1 MNNRRNQSN
10 NRNSQGGNNRGR
22 GGNTGSSSSRPNG
35 GKGKPSFGAKK
46 TEGGRP
52 SFGGGSRTEG
62 GKPSFGSK
70 RPEGGKPSFGA
81 KRTEGGNRPNFGGG
95 SRPEGGNSF
104 GAKKSNSRF
113 EQKPFVKRLKA
124 APVDDGTIRL
134 NKYVANAGIASRRE
148 ADELIKTGIVTVN
161 GEVITEMGYKVQEG
175 DEVRFDGKRISSQK
189 NVYFLLN
196 KPKGFITTSKDE
208 KNRQTVMD
216 LVSGATTARIFPVGR
231 LDRQTT
237 GVLLFTN
244 DGYLTKK
251 LTHPSH
257 DIKKIYHV
265 TLDKK
270 LTAADMAEIKKGV
283 RLIPEGIAVIDQISY
298 IENRPKTEV
307 GLEIHIGWNRVVR
320 RIFEKLGYKVE
331 QLDRVSFAGLTKKGL
346 NRGDYR
352 PLTELEVNFL
362 KMM

>member
-10 NRNSQGGNNRGR
+10 NRNSQGGNNRGK
-22 GGNTGSSSSRPNG
+22 GGNSGSSSSRPNG

-46 TEGGRP
+46 TEGGKP

-62 GKPSFGSK
+62 GKPSFGPK
-70 RPEGGKPSFGA
+70 KTF
-81 KRTEGGNRPNFGGG
+81 NRPG
-95 SRPEGGNSF
+95 E
-104 GAKKSNSRF
+104 
-113 EQKPFVKRLKA
+113 KPFVKRLKA

-161 GEVITEMGYKVQEG
+161 GQVITEMGYKVQPD

-196 KPKGFITTSKDE
+196 KPKGYITTSKDE
-208 KNRQTVMD
+208 KNRKTVMD
-216 LVSGATTARIFPVGR
+216 LVAGATTARIFPVGR

-270 LTAADMAEIKKGV
+270 LTANDLAEIKKGV
-283 RLIPEGIAVIDQISY
+283 RLIPEGIAVVDEISY
-298 IENRPKTEV
+298 IENRPKNEV

-331 QLDRVSFAGLTKKGL
+331 ALDRVSFAGLTKKGL

>member
-10 NRNSQGGNNRGR
+10 DRNSQGGNNRGKGGAR
-22 GGNTGSSSSRPNG
+22 GNSSSKPSS
-35 GKGKPSFGAKK
+35 GKGKPTF
-46 TEGGRP
+46 
-52 SFGGGSRTEG
+52 G
-62 GKPSFGSK
+62 GKPSE
-70 RPEGGKPSFGA
+70 EGKKSFG
-81 KRTEGGNRPNFGGG
+81 P
-95 SRPEGGNSF
+95 
-104 GAKKSNSRF
+104 KKPFNKSG
-113 EQKPFVKRLKA
+113 EKPFVKRLKK

-161 GEVITEMGYKVQEG
+161 GQVITEMGYKVQPD
-175 DEVRFDGKRISSQK
+175 DEVRFDGRKISSEK
-189 NVYFLLN
+189 NVYFVLN
-196 KPKGFITTSKDE
+196 KPKGFISTSNDDKGR
-208 KNRQTVMD
+208 KSVMD
-216 LVSGATTARIFPVGR
+216 LMSTATTARIFPVGR

-270 LTAADMAEIKKGV
+270 LTANDLADIKKGV
-283 RLIPEGIAVIDQISY
+283 RLIPEGIAVVDEISF
-298 IENRPKTEV
+298 IEGRPKTEIGV
-307 GLEIHIGWNRVVR
+307 ELHIGWNRVVR
-320 RIFEKLGYKVE
+320 RIFETKGYTVE
-331 QLDRVSFAGLTKKGL
+331 ALDRVSFAGLTKKTL
-346 NRGDYR
+346 QRGDFR
-352 PLTELEVNFL
+352 KLTELEVNFL

>member
-10 NRNSQGGNNRGR
+10 NRNSQGGNNRGK
-22 GGNTGSSSSRPNG
+22 GGSNGSSSSSRPNG

-52 SFGGGSRTEG
+52 SFGGSSRTEG
-62 GKPSFGSK
+62 GKPSFG
-70 RPEGGKPSFGA
+70 A
-81 KRTEGGNRPNFGGG
+81 KKTEGGRPSFGGG
-95 SRPEGGNSF
+95 SRPEGGKSF
-104 GAKKSNSRF
+104 GGNKPNNRF
-113 EQKPFVKRLKA
+113 GQKPFVKRLKA

-161 GEVITEMGYKVQEG
+161 GQVISEMGYKVQPG
-175 DEVRFDGKRISSQK
+175 DEVRFDGKKISSEK
-189 NVYFLLN
+189 NVYFVLN
-196 KPKGFITTSKDE
+196 KPKGFISTAKDE

-216 LVSGATTARIFPVGR
+216 LMSTATTARIFPVGR

-270 LTAADMAEIKKGV
+270 LTANDLADIKKGV
-283 RLIPEGIAVIDQISY
+283 RLIPEGIAVIDTISY
-298 IENRPKTEV
+298 IENRPKNEI

-331 QLDRVSFAGLTKKGL
+331 SLDRVSFAGLTKKTLG
-346 NRGDYR
+346 RGEYR

>member
-1 MNNRRNQSN
+1 MNNRRQSN

-22 GGNTGSSSSRPNG
+22 GANSGSSSSRPNG

-46 TEGGRP
+46 TEGGKP
-52 SFGGGSRTEG
+52 SFGGSSKTEG
-62 GKPSFGSK
+62 GKPSFG
-70 RPEGGKPSFGA
+70 GNKPSY
-81 KRTEGGNRPNFGGG
+81 GGG
-95 SRPEGGNSF
+95 RPTGEGNSF
-104 GAKKSNSRF
+104 GPKKSFSKPG
-113 EQKPFVKRLKA
+113 QKPFVKRLKA

-161 GEVITEMGYKVQEG
+161 GQVISEMGYKVQPG
-175 DEVRFDGKRISSQK
+175 DEVRFDGKKISSQK

-208 KNRQTVMD
+208 KDRQTVMD
-216 LVSGATTARIFPVGR
+216 LVAGATTARIFPVGR

-270 LTAADMAEIKKGV
+270 LTANDMADIKKGV
-283 RLIPEGIAVIDQISY
+283 RLIPEGIAIVDEISY
-298 IENRPKTEV
+298 IENRPKNEI

>member
-10 NRNSQGGNNRGR
+10 NRNSQGGNNRGK
-22 GGNTGSSSSRPNG
+22 GGNSGSSSSRPNG

-52 SFGGGSRTEG
+52 SFGGNSRTEG
-62 GKPSFGSK
+62 GKPSFGPK
-70 RPEGGKPSFGA
+70 KTFNKPG
-81 KRTEGGNRPNFGGG
+81 E
-95 SRPEGGNSF
+95 
-104 GAKKSNSRF
+104 
-113 EQKPFVKRLKA
+113 KPFVKRLKA

-161 GEVITEMGYKVQEG
+161 GQVITEMGYKVQPE

-196 KPKGFITTSKDE
+196 KPKGYITTSKDE
-208 KNRQTVMD
+208 KNRKTVMD
-216 LVSGATTARIFPVGR
+216 LVAGATTARIFPVGR

-270 LTAADMAEIKKGV
+270 LTANDLAEIKKGV
-283 RLIPEGIAVIDQISY
+283 RLIPEGIAVVDEISY
-298 IENRPKTEV
+298 IENRPKNEI

>member
-1 MNNRRNQSN
+1 MNGQ
-10 NRNSQGGNNRGR
+10 
-22 GGNTGSSSSRPNG
+22 
-35 GKGKPSFGAKK
+35 
-46 TEGGRP
+46 
-52 SFGGGSRTEG
+52 
-62 GKPSFGSK
+62 
-70 RPEGGKPSFGA
+70 
-81 KRTEGGNRPNFGGG
+81 
-95 SRPEGGNSF
+95 
-104 GAKKSNSRF
+104 
-113 EQKPFVKRLKA
+113 
-124 APVDDGTIRL
+124 
-134 NKYVANAGIASRRE
+134 
-148 ADELIKTGIVTVN
+148 
-161 GEVITEMGYKVQEG
+161 VISEMGYKVQPG
-175 DEVRFDGKRISSQK
+175 DEVRFDGKKISSEK
-189 NVYFLLN
+189 NVYFVLN
-196 KPKGFITTSKDE
+196 KPKGFISTAKDE

-216 LVSGATTARIFPVGR
+216 LMSTATTARIFPVGR

-270 LTAADMAEIKKGV
+270 LTANDLADIKKGV
-283 RLIPEGIAVIDQISY
+283 RLIPEGIAVVDQISY
-298 IENRPKTEV
+298 IENRPKNEI

-331 QLDRVSFAGLTKKGL
+331 SLDRVSFAGLTKKTLG
-346 NRGDYR
+346 RGEYR

>member
-10 NRNSQGGNNRGR
+10 NKNSQGGNNRGK
-22 GGNTGSSSSRPNG
+22 GGSTSSSSSRPTG
-35 GKGKPSFGAKK
+35 GKGKPSFGAKKTEGGRPAFGGGSRTEGGKPSFGAKK

-52 SFGGGSRTEG
+52 SFGGGSR
-62 GKPSFGSK
+62 
-70 RPEGGKPSFGA
+70 PEGGKSFGA
-81 KRTEGGNRPNFGGG
+81 NKPSNKFG
-95 SRPEGGNSF
+95 
-104 GAKKSNSRF
+104 
-113 EQKPFVKRLKA
+113 QKPFVKRLKA

-161 GEVITEMGYKVQEG
+161 GQVISEMGYKVQPG
-175 DEVRFDGKRISSQK
+175 DEVRFDGKRISSEK

-208 KNRQTVMD
+208 KDRSTVMD
-216 LVSGATTARIFPVGR
+216 LMRPATTARIFPVGR

-257 DIKKIYHV
+257 DVKKIYHV

-270 LTAADMAEIKKGV
+270 LTANDLAEIKKGI
-283 RLIPEGIAVIDQISY
+283 RLIPEGIAIVDNISY
-298 IENRPKTEV
+298 IEKRPKNEV
-307 GLEIHIGWNRVVR
+307 GIEIHIGWNRVVR
-320 RIFEKLGYKVE
+320 RIFEKLDYKVE
-331 QLDRVSFAGLTKKGL
+331 ALDRVSFAGLTKKTVG
-346 NRGDYR
+346 RGDFR
-352 PLTELEVNFL
+352 PLTEMEVNFL

>member
-22 GGNTGSSSSRPNG
+22 GGNNGSSSSRPNG

-46 TEGGRP
+46 TEGG
-52 SFGGGSRTEG
+52 
-62 GKPSFGSK
+62 
-70 RPEGGKPSFGA
+70 KPSFGA
-81 KRTEGGNRPNFGGG
+81 N
-95 SRPEGGNSF
+95 
-104 GAKKSNSRF
+104 KSNNRF
-113 EQKPFVKRLKA
+113 GQKPFVKRLKA

-161 GEVITEMGYKVQEG
+161 GQVITEMGFKVKPG
-175 DEVRFDGKRISSQK
+175 DEVRFDGKKISSEK
-189 NVYFLLN
+189 NVYFVLN

-208 KNRQTVMD
+208 KNRKTVMD
-216 LVSGATTARIFPVGR
+216 LVSNATTARIFPVGR

-265 TLDKK
+265 TLDRK
-270 LTAADMAEIKKGV
+270 LTASDMAEIKKGV
-283 RLIPEGIAVIDQISY
+283 RLIPEGIAVVDQVSY
-298 IENRPKTEV
+298 IENRPKNEV

-331 QLDRVSFAGLTKKGL
+331 ALDRVSFAGLTKKSL
-346 NRGDYR
+346 RRGEYR
-352 PLTELEVNFL
+352 ALTEMEVNLL
-362 KMM
+362 KML